1 MFLSARPR
9 HANSNASLDWGPR
22 SLPCGFSYFPRR
34 ANAFRKQKETYFQVK
49 HCIICFFLLILS
61 MTLLFSPSPHWCS
74 QELKTNL
81 KELVS
86 FLFICN
92 FSSLR
97 TQKDKRGAL
106 TRNDLFLSIL
116 GVIIL
121 FTVFHGFF
129 SFSPCFS
136 HFLSFYFWDLFI
148 FTSWA
153 SGTISCFN
161 LPIIQ

>member
-49 HCIICFFLLILS
+49 HCIICFFFLILS
-61 MTLLFSPSPHWCS
+61 MTLLFSPFPHWCS
-74 QELKTNL
+74 QELKKNL

-121 FTVFHGFF
+121 FTVFHVFF
-129 SFSPCFS
+129 
-136 HFLSFYFWDLFI
+136 FLFLLVFLIFFLFTFGIYLFLLREPVALFLVLI
-148 FTSWA
+148 F
-153 SGTISCFN
+153 
-161 LPIIQ
+161 P